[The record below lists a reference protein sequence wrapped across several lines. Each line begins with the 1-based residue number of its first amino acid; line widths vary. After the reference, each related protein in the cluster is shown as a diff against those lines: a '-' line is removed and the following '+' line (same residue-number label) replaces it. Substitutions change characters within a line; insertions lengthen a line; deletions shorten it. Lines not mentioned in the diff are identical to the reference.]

1 MKLSRIMN
9 LKNNILDFLKLF
21 FPLKKRT
28 ENYDFNYAKK
38 ADVHAKNNMS
48 ETEINW
54 IANNLSEKKNI
65 LDIGCNTGASLN
77 NLFAKI
83 KVPTTKGFGVDIN
96 SHAIDLAKIQYENFF
111 FKSYNGVSIPFDD
124 NRFDHIMIHHV
135 IGHVEN
141 SESLI
146 CEAKRVLTDNGSI
159 SIVTPNWWYKFFQ
172 FLPNCYNNFSPDM
185 TILRYYSK
193 KKLNNLMT
201 KNGFLKHKI
210 SNIGPSPNIFRLSIF
225 KLRVIAIYKNN

>member
-1 MKLSRIMN
+1 MKLSRIKN
-9 LKNNILDFLKLF
+9 FRNNILDFLKLF
-21 FPLKKRT
+21 FPLKIRS

-54 IANNLSEKKNI
+54 IANNLSSKKKI

-83 KVPTTKGFGVDIN
+83 KVPASKGFGVDIN
-96 SHAIDLAKIQYENFF
+96 SYAIDLAKKQYENFF

-124 NRFDHIMIHHV
+124 NSFDHIMIHHV

-141 SESLI
+141 PESLI
-146 CEAKRVLTDNGSI
+146 IEAKRVLVKNGTI

-172 FLPNCYNNFSPDM
+172 FLFNCYNSFSPDI
-185 TILRYYSK
+185 TILRYYSNNI
-193 KKLNNLMT
+193 LNNLMT
-201 KNGFLKHKI
+201 KNGFQTHKI
-210 SNIGPSPNIFRLSIF
+210 SNIGPSPNIFKLSIF